1 MQYTTLGRT
10 GLKVSRLGFGAMR
23 LPMVGEDD
31 DKTIDRE
38 KAIPMIH
45 TAFEAGVNYIDTA
58 VGYCNRD
65 SQRVVGEA
73 LKGWREKIV
82 VSTKNHYFGEDE
94 KEWWQNLEDSLE
106 RLDIDSIDIYNTH
119 GVSAEK
125 LESAVKP
132 RVLTWLTKAKN
143 QGLIKHICTSFHDN
157 LDGLMKV
164 IDSGIY
170 DSITLQY
177 NMLDRSLEDGI
188 AHAHEQGMGVVV
200 MGPVGGGRLGMQNE
214 VLGKIIPGIERIPEL
229 AMRFVLSNDNVDI
242 ALSGMST
249 LEQVEENIGTCSDHV
264 TLSPDEQKII
274 DDQLER
280 LQKAADL
287 NCTGCKYC
295 MPCPNDV
302 DIPRVF
308 SIYNQ
313 ARVYGLANSA
323 RNNYARWTRN
333 QEEGNPRIASACVEC
348 GKCEELCPQHI
359 PSIKQ
364 LKEAHGFLSS
374 EADKA

>member
-1 MQYTTLGRT
+1 M
-10 GLKVSRLGFGAMR
+10 KVSRLGFGAMR
-23 LPMVGEDD
+23 LPMVGDDD

-73 LKGWREKIV
+73 LKGWRDKIV

-94 KEWWQNLEDSLE
+94 KEWWQNLEDSLK

-119 GVSAEK
+119 GVSADK
-125 LESAVKP
+125 LEEAVKP
-132 RVLTWLTKAKN
+132 RVLAWLTKARD

-157 LDGLMKV
+157 LEGLIKI

-229 AMRFVLSNDNVDI
+229 AMRFVLCNENVDI

-249 LEQVEENIGTCSDHV
+249 MEQVEENIKTCADDV
-264 TLSPDEQKII
+264 TLSRDEQQII

-287 NCTGCKYC
+287 YCTGCKYC

-333 QEEGNPRIASACVEC
+333 QEEGKPRIASACVEC

-359 PSIKQ
+359 PIIKQ